1 MTGKKTESE
10 GLGSKIAKL
19 GAKIDRVIA
28 ALEKNDPEPAVY
40 AYAIAEDLGPSV
52 FSTIMDTLDLDPHY
66 KPHRNADAVRIA
78 KLMSKLIKMNLCK
91 RAMNEDGRLC
101 WRFLDDKAY
110 DTAIETLTGEQ
121 GALCKDCMFT
131 LEK

>member
-1 MTGKKTESE
+1 MKGQ
-10 GLGSKIAKL
+10 
-19 GAKIDRVIA
+19 
-28 ALEKNDPEPAVY
+28 KNTVEYAV
-40 AYAIAEDLGPSV
+40 AEDLGPSV

-78 KLMSKLIKMNLCK
+78 KLMSKLIKMKLCK

-101 WRFLDDKAY
+101 WRFLDDTAY

-121 GALCKDCMFT
+121 GAVCKDCMFT